1 MFYFYFYVFSLGI
14 RAFASVHEATD
25 KVKLAKL
32 DMSRTNIG
40 KSGFFELIPI
50 LLRTEQVTIQGNE
63 LSALE
68 LKQFSTKLKEEENPQ
83 IKVLDI
89 SSTGLS
95 NESMPQISS
104 FINLIESIDLH
115 NSSFSPDSMKTLVS
129 SLEENGI
136 GKLKTLN
143 LRLCKLNDACL
154 EILSEI
160 IPKITSINLS
170 SNNFSGNLAVKTL
183 CSKIEKTEKASLKFL
198 DMKYSRLS
206 QDMKKSLGEVCRTK
220 NIELKVW

>member
-1 MFYFYFYVFSLGI
+1 
-14 RAFASVHEATD
+14 
-25 KVKLAKL
+25 
-32 DMSRTNIG
+32 MSRTNIG

-115 NSSFSPDSMKTLVS
+115 NSNFSPDSMKTLVS
-129 SLEENGI
+129 SIEENGI

-143 LRLCKLNDACL
+143 LRLCKLNDSCL
-154 EILSEI
+154 EIHVESHLTSE
-160 IPKITSINLS
+160 
-170 SNNFSGNLAVKTL
+170 
-183 CSKIEKTEKASLKFL
+183 
-198 DMKYSRLS
+198 
-206 QDMKKSLGEVCRTK
+206 
-220 NIELKVW
+220 

>member
-1 MFYFYFYVFSLGI
+1 
-14 RAFASVHEATD
+14 
-25 KVKLAKL
+25 
-32 DMSRTNIG
+32 MSRTNIG
-40 KSGFFELIPI
+40 KSGFFELIPV

-68 LKQFSTKLKEEENPQ
+68 LKEFSTKLKEEENPQ

-115 NSSFSPDSMKTLVS
+115 NSNFSPDSMKTLVS
-129 SLEENGI
+129 SIEENGI

-143 LRLCKLNDACL
+143 LRLCKLNDSCL

-183 CSKIEKTEKASLKFL
+183 CSKIEKAEKASLKFL